1 MKTALTDIQAEE
13 TKSTK
18 ALTSLKEYTAKLR
31 KKYQNEDLTRFDILS
46 AVMFNLKKNSE
57 LIKLIRISVQKLSK
71 LKKFAQVIPAEESDT
86 PKRVESKVKEKAPG
100 MFDLFK
106 LKSNS
111 FKDLDSILLKIM
123 LFTATLTAFKAKD
136 VVDYNKPHYQHP
148 DQPETSGSSK
158 QLFHQDSPEQSS
170 GESPVQPAA
179 SKAPTD
185 ESKKEIQAANTLG
198 ETADKESESLE
209 KIISG
214 FTGSSQFSIASYLF
228 GKHDIR
234 SKVKQVIDNKI
245 NSIVGVFNGYLG
257 KMSSWYD
264 KIKRFAKDNLS
275 ALMNFFKKAFTKKTE
290 SKTDEKSKSVSTII
304 KEKIDTI
311 VETVAK
317 SVSIFSAVKDKVV
330 EAGKHAISGVISG
343 IRSIFGGKSN
353 GSSNTNNSTHDSNG
367 AINANDN
374 SQSGGGG
381 VTARNAS
388 SGAINYHG
396 YDALMIKAYSEEGF
410 SSNDMLILKAQ
421 VFQESRYNMTVKSG
435 AGAYGLT
442 QFMPKTAVAYGCP
455 TAGSPVNE
463 DTAYKMLKAQ
473 AKYMKYL
480 LKMFNGNWK
489 LALAGY
495 NAGENRVKN
504 AGNRVPDIPETQNYV
519 RKIYQELA
527 PQMSLDGKAPVS
539 LISGN
544 KSAKASPA
552 DSKPVSAPNST
563 ATNSAPAQVSS
574 ANTPTPK
581 STSSGASNKPSPAPV
596 SVKSGGSTIPSKSG
610 KGKDSGLK
618 AAQSPDVNINTPRNV
633 NFGAAHAINHGV
645 APNKLLRQTRTKPSS
660 SNTAQRSNVASNI
673 SASNSS
679 ASVSKQESVAPT
691 TLDILLKADHNGD
704 MGLIT

>member
-13 TKSTK
+13 TKSAK

-46 AVMFNLKKNSE
+46 VLMFNLKKNSE
-57 LIKLIRISVQKLSK
+57 LIKLIRISIRKLSK
-71 LKKFAQVIPAEESDT
+71 FEKFAQVIPNEESDT
-86 PKRVESKVKEKAPG
+86 PKRVESKVKQKTSG

-148 DQPETSGSSK
+148 EQPEKPGNSE
-158 QLFHQDSPEQSS
+158 QLVHQENPAESS
-170 GESPVQPAA
+170 GESPISPATPKA
-179 SKAPTD
+179 QMDGSK
-185 ESKKEIQAANTLG
+185 EEIQTAKTLG
-198 ETADKESESLE
+198 ESASKESESLE

-214 FTGSSQFSIASYLF
+214 FTGSSQFSIASYFF
-228 GKHDIR
+228 GKHDIK

-245 NSIVGVFNGYLG
+245 NSIVGIFNGYLG

-275 ALMNFFKKAFTKKTE
+275 ALVNFFRKAFTKKTE

-317 SVSIFSAVKDKVV
+317 SVSIFSAAKDKVV

-353 GSSNTNNSTHDSNG
+353 GSSNTNNSSHDSSG
-367 AINANDN
+367 AVNANDN
-374 SQSGGGG
+374 SQSGSGG

-396 YDALMIKAYSEEGF
+396 YDALMVKAYSEEGF

-435 AGAYGLT
+435 VGAYGLT

-455 TAGSPVNE
+455 TAGSPVTE

-473 AKYMKYL
+473 AKYMKHL
-480 LKMFNGNWK
+480 LKMFKGNWK

-495 NAGENRVKN
+495 NAGEGRVKK
-504 AGNRVPDIPETQNYV
+504 AGNRVPGIPETQNYV
-519 RKIYQELA
+519 RKIYRELA

-544 KSAKASPA
+544 KSAKAAPA
-552 DSKPVSAPNST
+552 DSKAVSEP
-563 ATNSAPAQVSS
+563 NSAPAQKSAQVSG

-610 KGKDSGLK
+610 SGKDSGLK

-633 NFGAAHAINHGV
+633 NFGAAHAINHGA
-645 APNKLLRQTRTKPSS
+645 APNKLLRQARNKSSS

-673 SASNSS
+673 LASNSS
-679 ASVSKQESVAPT
+679 ASVSKPESVAPT

>member
-46 AVMFNLKKNSE
+46 VLMFNLKKNSE
-57 LIKLIRISVQKLSK
+57 LIKLIRISIRKLSK
-71 LKKFAQVIPAEESDT
+71 FEKFAQVIPNEESDT
-86 PKRVESKVKEKAPG
+86 PKRVESKVKQKTSG

-148 DQPETSGSSK
+148 EQPEKPGNSE
-158 QLFHQDSPEQSS
+158 QLVHQENPAESS
-170 GESPVQPAA
+170 GESPMSPATPKA
-179 SKAPTD
+179 ETDGSK
-185 ESKKEIQAANTLG
+185 EEIQTAKTLG
-198 ETADKESESLE
+198 ESASKEGDSLE
-209 KIISG
+209 KVISG
-214 FTGSSQFSIASYLF
+214 FTGSSQFSIASYFF
-228 GKHDIR
+228 GKRDIR

-245 NSIVGVFNGYLG
+245 NSIVGIFNGYLG

-275 ALMNFFKKAFTKKTE
+275 ALVNFFRKAFKKKTE
-290 SKTDEKSKSVSTII
+290 DAPDEKSKSVSTII

-317 SVSIFSAVKDKVV
+317 SVSIFSAAKDKVV

-353 GSSNTNNSTHDSNG
+353 GSSSTNNSSHDSNG

-396 YDALMIKAYSEEGF
+396 YDALMVKAYSEEGF

-480 LKMFNGNWK
+480 LRMFNGNWK

-495 NAGENRVKN
+495 NAGEGRVKN
-504 AGNRVPDIPETQNYV
+504 AGNRVPDIQETQNYV

-544 KSAKASPA
+544 KSAKAAPV
-552 DSKPVSAPNST
+552 DSKAVSAPNS
-563 ATNSAPAQVSS
+563 APAQKSAQVSG

-673 SASNSS
+673 SASNST
-679 ASVSKQESVAPT
+679 ASVSKPESVAPT